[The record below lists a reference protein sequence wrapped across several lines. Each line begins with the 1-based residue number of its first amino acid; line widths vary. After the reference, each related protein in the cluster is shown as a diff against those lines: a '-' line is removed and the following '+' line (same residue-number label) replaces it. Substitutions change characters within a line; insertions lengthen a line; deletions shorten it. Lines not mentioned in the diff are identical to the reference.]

1 MGLTFDVGAAI
12 TAFVLIFPAELPDKT
27 FIATL
32 VMATRLRPLPVWLGV
47 SAAFVVQCAIAV
59 AAGGL
64 LSLLPHRLVAALSAA
79 LFAGGAFILIKG
91 GLEARA
97 EALAEEQQE
106 AEETESL
113 LRQRTGRNLSFGRT
127 VATSFGVIFVAEWGD
142 LSQLL
147 TAALAARTGKPLAV
161 GVGSWLALA
170 AVAGLGVLI
179 GRWLVERVPIHRVRL
194 ISGAALAV
202 LALLAVTEAV
212 RG

>member
-1 MGLTFDVGAAI
+1 VGLTFDVGAAV
-12 TAFVLIFPAELPDKT
+12 TAFALIFPAELPDKT

-47 SAAFVVQCAIAV
+47 SAAFVVQCVIAV

-64 LSLLPHRLVAALSAA
+64 LSLLPHRWVAAMSAST
-79 LFAGGAFILIKG
+79 FAVGAFILVKG

-97 EALAEEQQE
+97 QALAEEQEE
-106 AEETESL
+106 AAETESL
-113 LRQRTGRNLSFGRT
+113 LRQAGRDLSFGRT

-147 TAALAARTGKPLAV
+147 TAALAARTGEPLAV
-161 GVGSWLALA
+161 GVGSWLALV
-170 AVAGLGVLI
+170 AVAGLGVVI

-194 ISGAALAV
+194 ISGSALAV
-202 LALLAVTEAV
+202 LAVLAVTEAV